1 MPSKYPDNFSTL
13 VLNFKSMY
21 VPSYWDY
28 DQVFK
33 EIDVCVIGSG
43 IVGLNAALSL
53 KSAAPALQISVIDS
67 GFLPYGASTRNAG
80 FACFGSMTELLD
92 DLQQESPDAVFERV
106 KLRWQGLQKL
116 RSIIGDQQM
125 DYEPIGGFEVFT
137 PSDDASFE
145 LCMSSMNDFNAR
157 LESLTGMKQTY
168 TLADD
173 KIAAMGLGNTKHL
186 ICNNGEGQINT
197 GRMMTAL
204 IHKVR
209 SVGIT
214 ILNGLRICEIKSDHS
229 KVTLFCED
237 GFNFQTKKV
246 LVANNGFARKL
257 FPEMDVIPAR
267 AQVLITEPE
276 EGLKL
281 KGSFHYEKGYYY
293 FRNVGNRILFG
304 GGRNLDFETEKTT
317 DFGTTPLIQNTLD
330 HLLTELVAP
339 GLKLTIAHRWSGIM
353 GLGSSKTTI
362 LKKVSPGIF
371 CAVRMGGMGVA
382 IGSII
387 GEQAAQLVL
396 ESD

>member
-1 MPSKYPDNFSTL
+1 
-13 VLNFKSMY
+13 MY

-28 DQVFK
+28 DQLFK
-33 EIDVCVIGSG
+33 NIDVCIIGSG

-53 KSAAPALQISVIDS
+53 KAASPALQITVVDS

-92 DLQQESPDAVFERV
+92 DLQQESADQVFERV
-106 KLRWQGLQKL
+106 KLRWQGLQRL
-116 RSIIGDQQM
+116 RAIIGDHEM
-125 DYEPIGGFEVFT
+125 EYEPLGGYEVFT
-137 PSDDASFE
+137 PSDEASFE
-145 LCMSSMNDFNAR
+145 LCRNSMNEFNLRMEA
-157 LESLTGMKQTY
+157 LTGMKQTY
-168 TLADD
+168 TVADE
-173 KIAAMGLGNTKHL
+173 KIGSMGLGNTKHM

-197 GRMMTAL
+197 GRMMTSL
-204 IHKVR
+204 IRKVR
-209 SVGIT
+209 AAGIT
-214 ILNGLRICEIKSDHS
+214 ILNGLRIYEIQSNGS
-229 KVTLFCED
+229 GVSLACED
-237 GFNFQTKKV
+237 GFTFTAKKV

-267 AQVLITEPE
+267 AQVLITEPV

-317 DFGTTPLIQNTLD
+317 EFGLTPLIQNTLD
-330 HLLTELVAP
+330 RLLHELIAP
-339 GLKLTIAHRWSGIM
+339 GIKLTVAHRWSGIM

-362 LKKVSPGIF
+362 LKKVNRGIF
-371 CAVRMGGMGVA
+371 CALRMGGMGVA
-382 IGSII
+382 IGSMI

>member
-1 MPSKYPDNFSTL
+1 
-13 VLNFKSMY
+13 MY

-28 DQVFK
+28 DQLFK
-33 EIDVCVIGSG
+33 NIDVCIIGSG

-53 KSAAPALQISVIDS
+53 KAASPALQITVVDS

-92 DLQQESPDAVFERV
+92 DLQQESAEQVFDRV
-106 KLRWQGLQKL
+106 KLRWQGLQRL
-116 RSIIGDQQM
+116 RAIIGDHEM
-125 DYEPIGGFEVFT
+125 EYEPLGGYEVFT
-137 PSDDASFE
+137 PADEASFE
-145 LCMSSMNDFNAR
+145 LCRNSMNEFNR
-157 LESLTGMKQTY
+157 RMEELTGMKQTY
-168 TLADD
+168 TVADE
-173 KIAAMGLGNTKHL
+173 KIASMGLGNTKHM

-197 GRMMTAL
+197 GRMMSAL
-204 IHKVR
+204 IDKVR
-209 SVGIT
+209 SAGIT
-214 ILNGLRICEIKSDHS
+214 ILNGLRIYEIQSNGNGVS
-229 KVTLFCED
+229 LACED
-237 GFNFQTKKV
+237 GFTFSAKKV

-267 AQVLITEPE
+267 AQVLITEPV
-276 EGLKL
+276 EGLRL

-317 DFGTTPLIQNTLD
+317 EFGLTPLIQNTLD
-330 HLLTELVAP
+330 RLLDELIAP
-339 GLKLTIAHRWSGIM
+339 GIKLTVAHRWSGIM
-353 GLGSSKTTI
+353 GLGTSKTTI
-362 LKKVSPGIF
+362 LKNVNPGIF

-382 IGSII
+382 IGSMI